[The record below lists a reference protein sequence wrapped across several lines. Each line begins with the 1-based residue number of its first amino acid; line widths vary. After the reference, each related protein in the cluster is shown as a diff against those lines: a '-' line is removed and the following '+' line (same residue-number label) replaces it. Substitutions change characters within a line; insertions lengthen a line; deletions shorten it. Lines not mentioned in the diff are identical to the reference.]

1 MSTQGV
7 YDEPK
12 KVSDFINKLYET
24 LKENALKND

>member
-1 MSTQGV
+1 MSTQGA

-12 KVSDFINKLYET
+12 KVSDSINKFYET